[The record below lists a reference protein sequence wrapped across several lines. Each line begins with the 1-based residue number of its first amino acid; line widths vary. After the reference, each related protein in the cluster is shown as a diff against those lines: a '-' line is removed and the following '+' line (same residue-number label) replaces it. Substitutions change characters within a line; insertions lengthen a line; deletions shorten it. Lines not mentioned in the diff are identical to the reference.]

1 METTIQKELAT
12 IIEAIPHIILNYEV
26 GTVMGV
32 CNTEK
37 VLYLAVLTSEKYVK
51 EDKNPTLPLTSQGFG
66 KVLKNRSRVIADMPS
81 NYGESAQ
88 FAGNPIFDE
97 RGTLIGA
104 FGHSKPSKDQLELQK
119 TANLVVDTSTNIASS
134 TEQVKA
140 SSEDFNQHMKHLAG
154 AQKDMLEYT
163 ENTKKMLQMINN
175 IAKSTRILGLN
186 AGIEAA
192 RSGEAGKGFSVV
204 ASEITKLANQS
215 ADSVNEINQVM
226 DNLTQQVVEISKIVD
241 DTYTI
246 SNEQSVA
253 ITTIAESLDQLTLIS
268 EKVSEL
274 SKKL

>member
-1 METTIQKELAT
+1 
-12 IIEAIPHIILNYEV
+12 
-26 GTVMGV
+26 
-32 CNTEK
+32 
-37 VLYLAVLTSEKYVK
+37 
-51 EDKNPTLPLTSQGFG
+51 
-66 KVLKNRSRVIADMPS
+66 
-81 NYGESAQ
+81 
-88 FAGNPIFDE
+88 
-97 RGTLIGA
+97 
-104 FGHSKPSKDQLELQK
+104 
-119 TANLVVDTSTNIASS
+119 
-134 TEQVKA
+134 
-140 SSEDFNQHMKHLAG
+140 MKHLSD

-246 SNEQSVA
+246 SSEQGEA
-253 ITTIAESLDQLTLIS
+253 ITSITEALDQLTLVS

-274 SKKL
+274 SKKM

>member
-1 METTIQKELAT
+1 
-12 IIEAIPHIILNYEV
+12 
-26 GTVMGV
+26 
-32 CNTEK
+32 
-37 VLYLAVLTSEKYVK
+37 
-51 EDKNPTLPLTSQGFG
+51 
-66 KVLKNRSRVIADMPS
+66 
-81 NYGESAQ
+81 
-88 FAGNPIFDE
+88 
-97 RGTLIGA
+97 
-104 FGHSKPSKDQLELQK
+104 
-119 TANLVVDTSTNIASS
+119 
-134 TEQVKA
+134 
-140 SSEDFNQHMKHLAG
+140 MKRLSD

-246 SNEQSVA
+246 SSEQGEA
-253 ITTIAESLDQLTLIS
+253 ITSITEALDQLTLVS

-274 SKKL
+274 SKKM

>member
-1 METTIQKELAT
+1 
-12 IIEAIPHIILNYEV
+12 
-26 GTVMGV
+26 
-32 CNTEK
+32 
-37 VLYLAVLTSEKYVK
+37 
-51 EDKNPTLPLTSQGFG
+51 
-66 KVLKNRSRVIADMPS
+66 
-81 NYGESAQ
+81 
-88 FAGNPIFDE
+88 
-97 RGTLIGA
+97 
-104 FGHSKPSKDQLELQK
+104 
-119 TANLVVDTSTNIASS
+119 
-134 TEQVKA
+134 
-140 SSEDFNQHMKHLAG
+140 MKHLSD

-204 ASEITKLANQS
+204 ASEITRLANQS

-246 SNEQSVA
+246 SSEQGEA
-253 ITTIAESLDQLTLIS
+253 ITSITEALDQLTLVS

-274 SKKL
+274 SKKM

>member
-1 METTIQKELAT
+1 
-12 IIEAIPHIILNYEV
+12 
-26 GTVMGV
+26 
-32 CNTEK
+32 
-37 VLYLAVLTSEKYVK
+37 
-51 EDKNPTLPLTSQGFG
+51 
-66 KVLKNRSRVIADMPS
+66 
-81 NYGESAQ
+81 
-88 FAGNPIFDE
+88 
-97 RGTLIGA
+97 
-104 FGHSKPSKDQLELQK
+104 
-119 TANLVVDTSTNIASS
+119 
-134 TEQVKA
+134 
-140 SSEDFNQHMKHLAG
+140 MKHLSD

-246 SNEQSVA
+246 SSEQGEA
-253 ITTIAESLDQLTLIS
+253 ITSIAEALDQLTLVS

-274 SKKL
+274 SKKM

>member
-1 METTIQKELAT
+1 
-12 IIEAIPHIILNYEV
+12 
-26 GTVMGV
+26 
-32 CNTEK
+32 
-37 VLYLAVLTSEKYVK
+37 
-51 EDKNPTLPLTSQGFG
+51 
-66 KVLKNRSRVIADMPS
+66 
-81 NYGESAQ
+81 
-88 FAGNPIFDE
+88 
-97 RGTLIGA
+97 
-104 FGHSKPSKDQLELQK
+104 
-119 TANLVVDTSTNIASS
+119 
-134 TEQVKA
+134 
-140 SSEDFNQHMKHLAG
+140 MKRLSD

-215 ADSVNEINQVM
+215 TDSVNEINQVM

-246 SNEQSVA
+246 SSEQGEA
-253 ITTIAESLDQLTLIS
+253 ITSITEALDQLTLVS

-274 SKKL
+274 SKKM

>member
-1 METTIQKELAT
+1 
-12 IIEAIPHIILNYEV
+12 
-26 GTVMGV
+26 
-32 CNTEK
+32 
-37 VLYLAVLTSEKYVK
+37 
-51 EDKNPTLPLTSQGFG
+51 
-66 KVLKNRSRVIADMPS
+66 
-81 NYGESAQ
+81 
-88 FAGNPIFDE
+88 
-97 RGTLIGA
+97 
-104 FGHSKPSKDQLELQK
+104 
-119 TANLVVDTSTNIASS
+119 
-134 TEQVKA
+134 
-140 SSEDFNQHMKHLAG
+140 MKHLSD
-154 AQKDMLEYT
+154 AQKDMLKYT

-246 SNEQSVA
+246 SSEQGEA
-253 ITTIAESLDQLTLIS
+253 ITSITEALDQLTLVS

-274 SKKL
+274 SKKM

>member
-1 METTIQKELAT
+1 
-12 IIEAIPHIILNYEV
+12 
-26 GTVMGV
+26 MGV
-32 CNTEK
+32 VQKVIRERKRVVTE
-37 VLYLAVLTSEKYVK
+37 
-51 EDKNPTLPLTSQGFG
+51 
-66 KVLKNRSRVIADMPS
+66 MPPE
-81 NYGESAQ
+81 YGEAAR
-88 FAGNPIFDE
+88 FMGVPIFDNQ
-97 RGTLIGA
+97 GAIIGA
-104 FGHSKPSKDQLELQK
+104 FGHSKPTKDQLELRQ
-119 TANLVVDTSTNIASS
+119 TSNLVVDSSTNIASS

-140 SSEDFNQHMKHLAG
+140 SSDDFNRHMKHLSD

-215 ADSVNEINQVM
+215 TDSVNEINQVM

-246 SNEQSVA
+246 SSEQGEA
-253 ITTIAESLDQLTLIS
+253 ITSITEALDQLTLVS

-274 SKKL
+274 SKKM